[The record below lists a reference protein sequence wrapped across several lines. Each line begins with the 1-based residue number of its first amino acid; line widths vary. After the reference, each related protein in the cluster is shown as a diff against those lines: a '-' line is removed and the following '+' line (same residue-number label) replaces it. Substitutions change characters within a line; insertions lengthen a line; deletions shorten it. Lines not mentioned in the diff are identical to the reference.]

1 VRLPAITITAIPA
14 PLEHDEM
21 DEDETPPP
29 RGGVRGGSWQNS
41 PEYLRERIENLERQ
55 LREAKSQNETRVREM
70 AADYDRRI
78 REAADVHAKATKEV
92 EEAADKRISKI
103 ETSILT
109 GLGLVATLFVGAL
122 FTLIAGGGGPGMG
135 G

>member
-1 VRLPAITITAIPA
+1 MRLPAITITAIPA

-21 DEDETPPP
+21 DEEQTTPP

-55 LREAKSQNETRVREM
+55 LREAKTQSETRSRELV
-70 AADYDRRI
+70 ADYDRRI
-78 REAADVHAKATKEV
+78 REAVEVHAKATRDV
-92 EEAADKRISKI
+92 EETADKRISKI

-122 FTLIAGGGGPGMG
+122 FTLIAGGGGTGAG